1 VLVREVVYT
10 PARTM
15 SKRAGIPVIDIF
27 AGPGGLGEGFSRYR
41 AGTRRAFRSVLSVEK
56 EPAAHRTL
64 TLRAFYR
71 QFEPGDVPPAYF
83 ERVRSRLT
91 TEELFAQHEQMAAA
105 AQSEAWLAELG
116 SPQTTV
122 DAVRGRVAAAL
133 ADAGDWVL
141 LGGPPCQAYS
151 LVGRSRNR
159 GIKGYRFE
167 TDHKATLYLEYLQL
181 IADFW
186 PAVFVLENVKGLL
199 SAKQHGESMFTRI
212 VEDLQD
218 PASAIAREG
227 RTCRRRGSHHR
238 YDIYPIVAVDDRLPG
253 LANADPAD
261 FVVRSELFGVPQARH
276 RVIAIGVRRGFSKEQ
291 PSPLAPHDRLVAV
304 REAIGDLPKLR
315 SALSSGETPERW
327 AATIAKLGQ
336 RTWQKQ
342 LAANGGADVAA
353 RVAAVADQAFD
364 LARLPRTVTGLIRRP
379 CISYQRDWYEA
390 GRMSCIANHEART
403 HMPDDLLRYL
413 FAACFTASNDR
424 SPALRDFPTNLLPAH
439 ENAELALDGSH
450 FADRFRVQRFDR
462 PSTTITSHISRD
474 GHYYIHPD
482 PTQCRSLTVREA
494 ARLQTFPDTYF
505 FEGNRTAQY
514 VQVGNAVPPFLAHQ
528 IAERVYRIFQ

>member
-1 VLVREVVYT
+1 
-10 PARTM
+10 M
-15 SKRAGIPVIDIF
+15 SRHPDIPVIDIF
-27 AGPGGLGEGFSRYR
+27 AGPGGLGEGFSRYC
-41 AGTRRAFRSVLSVEK
+41 AGNRRAFRSVLSVEK
-56 EPAAHRTL
+56 DPAAHRTL

-71 QFEPGDVPPAYF
+71 QFGSGEAPAAYF

-91 TEELFAQHEQMAAA
+91 TEELFAQHERQAAA

-116 SPQTTV
+116 SPETTV
-122 DAVRGRVAAAL
+122 DAVRSRVATAL
-133 ADAGDWVL
+133 GHAGDWVL

-167 TDHKATLYLEYLQL
+167 SDHKTTLYLEYLQL

-199 SAKQHGESMFTRI
+199 SAKQHGESMFARI

-227 RTCRRRGSHHR
+227 RTCRRRGHHS
-238 YDIYPIVAVDDRLPG
+238 YDIYPIVAADDRLPG
-253 LANADPAD
+253 SASADPAD

-276 RVIAIGVRRGFSKEQ
+276 RVIAIGVRRGFSKQQ
-291 PSPLAPHDRLVAV
+291 PSPLALHDRLVTV

-327 AATIAKLGQ
+327 AAALGRLGQ
-336 RTWQKQ
+336 KTWQARI
-342 LAANGGADVAA
+342 AANGGADVAR
-353 RVAAVADQAFD
+353 RVAAVAE
-364 LARLPRTVTGLIRRP
+364 LARGLSRLPRTVTGLARRP
-379 CISYQRDWYEA
+379 CIAYERGWYEA
-390 GRMSCIANHEART
+390 DLMPCIANHEART
-403 HMPDDLLRYL
+403 HMEDDLLRYL
-413 FAACFTASNDR
+413 FAACFTAAKAR
-424 SPALRDFPTNLLPAH
+424 SPELRDFPRSLLPAH
-439 ENAELALDGSH
+439 QNAELALGGSH
-450 FADRFRVQRFDR
+450 FADRFRVQCLDR

-482 PTQCRSLTVREA
+482 PEQCRSLTVREA

-514 VQVGNAVPPFLAHQ
+514 VQVGNAVPPLLAHQ
-528 IAERVYRIFQ
+528 IAERVHRLFR